1 MKNKFREQFEEHQ
14 YVYHYTTVESLLFIL
29 VNRVFKF
36 NKVNNFNDISESV
49 RNEHVKFFASCL
61 TYSAKES
68 IPLWHI
74 YANKENGIR
83 IGFPNVEV
91 FTQKSYFYSDE
102 GNKNLINL
110 NEVGGILYGQ
120 VEYDDSL
127 VSKSPSQGNDR
138 IRMTHVYNMACQKR
152 EVWSY
157 EEELRYF
164 IVDDAN
170 LIKDAKCL
178 YVALN
183 DTFFND
189 LIITF
194 NPFMAEYKKNVI
206 KEAVKNLGLKNVRFE
221 ESSLKGTI
229 K

>member
-1 MKNKFREQFEEHQ
+1 MKNKFREQFEEHE
-14 YVYHYTTVESLLFIL
+14 YLYHYTTVESLLFIL
-29 VNRVFKF
+29 VNRVLKF

-61 TYSAKES
+61 TYSAEES
-68 IPLWHI
+68 IPMWLI

-91 FTQKSYFYSDE
+91 FTQKSYFYFDE
-102 GNKNLINL
+102 GNKKLVNL

-120 VEYDDSL
+120 IEYDDSL
-127 VSKSPSQGNDR
+127 ASKSPSQGDDG

-152 EVWSY
+152 KVWSY

-164 IVDDAN
+164 IVDDLN

-178 YVALN
+178 YVDLN

-194 NPFMAEYKKNVI
+194 NPFMAEYKKNEI
-206 KEAVKNLGLKNVRFE
+206 KEAVKNLDLYNVRFE
-221 ESSLKGTI
+221 ESSLRGTI